1 VFGSPQPL
9 PYSTIVQDRPFPFPS
24 HAVGRLARVRRGSLV
39 LAALVA
45 ALLAFT
51 AAGGAANERAGAQV
65 YTGYGFDACTAPPT
79 NALQAWA
86 ASPYRALGIYIGG
99 ANRGCTQKNLTPA
112 WVTTTLGMGWSLLPL
127 YVGLQAPCVGQTRL
141 KQISATAATA
151 AAQGRTAADDAATLA
166 TSLGLPAG
174 SPVYFDMEGYKTTDA
189 ACSRAVQSFV
199 TGWVTELRANGFVPG
214 VYGSAASTIRDVSTL
229 GAALPDAIWIANWN
243 GVESV
248 FGDPYV
254 SDSLWAKHQ
263 RVHQY
268 KGGHNETWGG
278 VTINID
284 SSYVDGAVVSRAAAP
299 PPPPPVEPPA
309 GSVGSGD
316 GKATATWT
324 SGSFPSTSVVTLTP
338 TTQAPA
344 PNGYAVQLTVT
355 DSATST
361 PVTRFGAP
369 VSIHLAVPANGLAPS
384 FSTDGTTWKALPKL
398 APGIGGG
405 YTLLGDG
412 TVEIETL
419 VPGFFGLLADTVAP
433 TRPDGL
439 SGRFVK
445 GALRLSWQGASD
457 NAGPVV
463 RYDVLLDGTPAA
475 HVTGA
480 SRRIIVRA
488 FHPGTQTVYRVRA
501 IDLAGNASIASKPV
515 VVLPSKRPPDVPR
528 ALPRWAWGLYDFQH
542 HTAPRPASAP
552 RRPPAWYWH
561 WAAWRSAP
569 FKLRP

>member
-1 VFGSPQPL
+1 
-9 PYSTIVQDRPFPFPS
+9 
-24 HAVGRLARVRRGSLV
+24 
-39 LAALVA
+39 VA
-45 ALLAFT
+45 ALLAWLLAFS
-51 AAGGAANERAGAQV
+51 AAGSAAPQRAAAQV
-65 YTGYGFDACTAPPT
+65 YTGYGFDACTAPST
-79 NALQAWA
+79 NALQAWS
-86 ASPYRALGIYIGG
+86 ASPYRAVGIYLGG

-141 KQISATAATA
+141 QHISTSAATA
-151 AAQGRTAADDAATLA
+151 GAQGRTAADDAATLA
-166 TSLGLPAG
+166 SGLGLPPG
-174 SPVYFDMEGYKTTDA
+174 SPVYFDMEGYRTNDA
-189 ACSRAVQSFV
+189 ACTRVVQSFV
-199 TGWVTELRANGFVPG
+199 SGWVTELRANGFAAG
-214 VYGSAASTIRDVSTL
+214 VYGSAASTVRDVAAL
-229 GAALPDAIWIANWN
+229 GAAIPEAIWIANWN
-243 GVESV
+243 GIESV

-254 SDSLWAKHQ
+254 SDSLWANHQ

-284 SSYVDGAVVSRAAAP
+284 SSFVDGAVVSTAAP

-324 SGSFPSTSVVTLTP
+324 SGSFPSTSVVTLTS

-361 PVTRFGAP
+361 AVTRFGAP

-384 FSTDGTTWKALPKL
+384 FSTDGTTWKPLPKL
-398 APGIGGG
+398 APGIDAG

-412 TVEIETL
+412 TVEIATL
-419 VPGFFGLLADTVAP
+419 VPGFFGLLADTVP
-433 TRPDGL
+433 PSRPDAVA
-439 SGRFVK
+439 GRFVK
-445 GALRLSWQGASD
+445 GALRLSWRGSTD

-463 RYDVLLDGTPAA
+463 RYEVLLDGAPAA
-475 HVTGA
+475 RVTGA
-480 SRRIIVRA
+480 ARRLIVRA

-501 IDLAGNASIASKPV
+501 VDLAGNASVASKPV
-515 VVLPSKRPPDVPR
+515 VVLPSKRPVDVPR
-528 ALPRWAWGLYDFQH
+528 ALPKWAWGLFDFQH
-542 HTAPRPASAP
+542 HNGPRPAAAP
-552 RRPPAWYWH
+552 HRPPAWYWD

-569 FKLRP
+569 FRLRP